1 MLNFKL
7 HAQDTHNS
15 LDEVLA
21 LIEQSNQIDLLV
33 LGPQLEAKLKEDL
46 LPEEKSDLLITLI
59 NSYFSDGYQNKFIG
73 FAEQLEQ
80 HSKQFNLK
88 EEAQI
93 AALFLLPRKMDVR
106 FRTKAFYEKLL
117 SLKDNLSDGL
127 DNRVLYQIDIMLTTL
142 NPSSFKFSQ
151 QQALMN
157 HIRKVDE
164 TGQHKLFNY
173 FFYKALATLHS
184 QIDLILHYSKEMLM
198 FAQANHL
205 PVNRNIMLHSIGY
218 TYHFRRM
225 TNESRKCI
233 EMQLKVAHEI
243 NNPLYIFRAQTRE
256 LEQLDQES
264 DYQTMLELIATINN
278 GDYQPSQHWRNFV
291 DYYEAVAQANTGQVD
306 LAQATYE
313 RLYDFLNSAEL
324 LRHNLPD
331 YLNAHILFN
340 QERYDE
346 AKQSMN
352 DFWWHRYNH
361 VLKQQELHVEEIRNQ
376 FLTLVDEKTENFEL
390 ANQRLMIFKW
400 LIALLLLLI
409 SVIVYLII
417 RTKKDANQL
426 AKQHNKLEQ
435 LNRIDYQTN
444 LYNRRYFLTC
454 LKDEFDEN
462 CNDDQAESCLLMVDI
477 DHFKAINDNY
487 GHASGDLALEK
498 VANIIT
504 QQAHETT
511 LCARYG
517 GEEFILLL
525 RDTSIAEAF
534 KFAEALRIAIQSTA
548 IIIENQVIN
557 VTSSIGLAACNNNK
571 NYQDWIQNA
580 DMAMYQSKGNG
591 RNKTTIFEELLSNS
605 PSND

>member
-1 MLNFKL
+1 
-7 HAQDTHNS
+7 
-15 LDEVLA
+15 
-21 LIEQSNQIDLLV
+21 
-33 LGPQLEAKLKEDL
+33 
-46 LPEEKSDLLITLI
+46 
-59 NSYFSDGYQNKFIG
+59 
-73 FAEQLEQ
+73 
-80 HSKQFNLK
+80 
-88 EEAQI
+88 
-93 AALFLLPRKMDVR
+93 
-106 FRTKAFYEKLL
+106 
-117 SLKDNLSDGL
+117 
-127 DNRVLYQIDIMLTTL
+127 
-142 NPSSFKFSQ
+142 
-151 QQALMN
+151 
-157 HIRKVDE
+157 
-164 TGQHKLFNY
+164 
-173 FFYKALATLHS
+173 
-184 QIDLILHYSKEMLM
+184 
-198 FAQANHL
+198 
-205 PVNRNIMLHSIGY
+205 
-218 TYHFRRM
+218 
-225 TNESRKCI
+225 
-233 EMQLKVAHEI
+233 
-243 NNPLYIFRAQTRE
+243 
-256 LEQLDQES
+256 
-264 DYQTMLELIATINN
+264 
-278 GDYQPSQHWRNFV
+278 
-291 DYYEAVAQANTGQVD
+291 
-306 LAQATYE
+306 
-313 RLYDFLNSAEL
+313 
-324 LRHNLPD
+324 